1 MQPTN
6 GISYVSVV
14 ILGRNYKFLAD
25 SGASISLINATCL
38 PSHVPIDTKA
48 RLRLSGVNRII
59 ANRGCAMVDMII
71 GGMKVK
77 QRMCV
82 IDNISCAVDG
92 ILGVDFL
99 HKMKAIIDF
108 S

>member
-1 MQPTN
+1 
-6 GISYVSVV
+6 
-14 ILGRNYKFLAD
+14 
-25 SGASISLINATCL
+25 
-38 PSHVPIDTKA
+38 
-48 RLRLSGVNRII
+48 
-59 ANRGCAMVDMII
+59 MVDMII

-82 IDNISCAVDG
+82 IDNISCAVNG

-99 HKMKAIIDF
+99 HKMKALIDF

>member
-99 HKMKAIIDF
+99 HKMKALIDF